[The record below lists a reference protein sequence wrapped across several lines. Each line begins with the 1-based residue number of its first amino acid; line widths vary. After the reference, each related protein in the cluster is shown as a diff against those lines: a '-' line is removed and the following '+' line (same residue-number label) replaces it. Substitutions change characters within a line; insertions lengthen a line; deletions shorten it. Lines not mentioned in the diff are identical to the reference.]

1 MKRITGTCTLAHFLK
16 TRAQLVIGLIVS
28 AQSGLAAAPQCER
41 LTTLM
46 IPNTT
51 VISASP
57 SARASQN
64 FCLATA
70 VVRPVADSEIRVE
83 IWLPPAEEWNGKFLG
98 TGNGGYSGTLSYGEM
113 EAALRKGYATAGSD
127 TGHSGGDLR
136 FGLGHPEKIQDWGH
150 RAVHVMTETAKLLV
164 HVYYGHFPSYS
175 YFSGCSTGGHQAL
188 MEAQRYPEDYDGI
201 LAGAPGNNRV
211 RLNVGFLW
219 SWMTLRKAPG
229 DPLPPSKLPLLNRA
243 AIAACDAMDGVKDG
257 LIGDPARCRFDP
269 GTLVCRGADAPD
281 CLTADQVAAVR
292 LIYEGARN
300 PRTHEQLFTGWARGT
315 EAGWASYFV
324 GRPEPARVDF
334 WRYWVFYD
342 PAWDP
347 LTFDFDRDVAYADT
361 RMSFLTANSPDLRDF
376 QKRNG
381 KLLVYHG
388 WADPVAPPEE
398 SIRYYESVSR
408 IMGGYAKL
416 APFYRLFLAPG
427 MGHCSGGPGPNSFDG
442 LGALDQWVT
451 RSVAPDRI
459 IASHSTGGK
468 VDRTR
473 PLCPYPLIARWKGT
487 GNSDEAAEFVCAVP
501 AAPAR
506 K

>member
-1 MKRITGTCTLAHFLK
+1 MPLR
-16 TRAQLVIGLIVS
+16 
-28 AQSGLAAAPQCER
+28 
-41 LTTLM
+41 
-46 IPNTT
+46 
-51 VISASP
+51 
-57 SARASQN
+57 
-64 FCLATA
+64 
-70 VVRPVADSEIRVE
+70 
-83 IWLPPAEEWNGKFLG
+83 
-98 TGNGGYSGTLSYGEM
+98 SGTL
-113 EAALRKGYATAGSD
+113 A
-127 TGHSGGDLR
+127 
-136 FGLGHPEKIQDWGH
+136 
-150 RAVHVMTETAKLLV
+150 
-164 HVYYGHFPSYS
+164 
-175 YFSGCSTGGHQAL
+175 
-188 MEAQRYPEDYDGI
+188 
-201 LAGAPGNNRV
+201 
-211 RLNVGFLW
+211 
-219 SWMTLRKAPG
+219 
-229 DPLPPSKLPLLNRA
+229 
-243 AIAACDAMDGVKDG
+243 
-257 LIGDPARCRFDP
+257 
-269 GTLVCRGADAPD
+269 CRGADAPD

-300 PRTHEQLFTGWARGT
+300 PRTHEQLFAGWARGT

-334 WRYWVFYD
+334 WRYWVFFD

-408 IMGGYAKL
+408 TMGGYAKL

-427 MGHCSGGPGPNSFDG
+427 MGHCSGGPGPNSFDA

-487 GNSDEAAEFVCAVP
+487 GNSDDAAEFVCAVP